1 MAGPGALLPNTVPA
15 PSSCWYRASTS
26 RSLPHTAMSALVS
39 AGVHDMPRQAAAGA
53 PQDEAALRPPS
64 PSPRPPDAAAP
75 EPAAL
80 PGPSG
85 EAPRGVEGSDSEGF
99 PSLRP
104 PGEAGESTSIFGI
117 LSGELAGRS
126 EPQGAAIFL
135 AAATAPPG
143 SDATALPAAAV
154 SGVALG
160 PGSSA
165 GAWPA
170 VPAAGLRPSALRGLS
185 PRARPRR
192 PLLCRGE
199 GRGGGAPKPRAEEK
213 GGGMRAP
220 LRGRSGASPLPLQPQ
235 PPRGRAP
242 RGAAV
247 KGYWTFALLCP
258 RSAAFLQPGPGRT
271 ADVPVEAGDPPE
283 VYPGRRQG
291 WGASISGEALQ
302 SRCPVAFQET
312 KAHYLKNSNSAS
324 NYDRFTSLSKWV

>member
-104 PGEAGESTSIFGI
+104 PGEAGERTSIFGI

-143 SDATALPAAAV
+143 SDASALPAAAV

-160 PGSSA
+160 PGWPV
-165 GAWPA
+165 GARLG
-170 VPAAGLRPSALRGLS
+170 VLAAGRKPTAPGGFS

-192 PLLCRGE
+192 PLLSRGE
-199 GRGGGAPKPRAEEK
+199 GRGGGAPEPGAEEK
-213 GGGMRAP
+213 GGGMRVL
-220 LRGRSGASPLPLQPQ
+220 LRGRSGASPLPLQSQ

-247 KGYWTFALLCP
+247 KGDWTIALLSASAPPPLPPTRP
-258 RSAAFLQPGPGRT
+258 RAQ
-271 ADVPVEAGDPPE
+271 
-283 VYPGRRQG
+283 GRRAG
-291 WGASISGEALQ
+291 GGRGASEGVSREMPGLEGENLEG
-302 SRCPVAFQET
+302 R
-312 KAHYLKNSNSAS
+312 L
-324 NYDRFTSLSKWV
+324 